1 MSINFKEQ
9 ISAWWDS
16 QLAQLNIL
24 KAATQDAAAI
34 KLASTAGDETSLN
47 DEQSAQLLAQLVQLI
62 DVFLEED
69 FPVFKAKHSD
79 TEAALKVYNWHLMA
93 WDDVLDRV
101 DDLNEKKGNL
111 LASSAKGIL
120 KDLVKLPFTLSQNEG
135 DE

>member
-16 QLAQLNIL
+16 KLAQLNIL
-24 KAATQDAAAI
+24 KEASEDGAAI
-34 KLASTAGDETSLN
+34 KLASTAGDDTSLN
-47 DEQSAQLLAQLVQLI
+47 DEQSAQLLTQLVQLI

-93 WDDVLDRV
+93 WGDVLDRIEE
-101 DDLNEKKGNL
+101 LNEDGENVFI
-111 LASSAKGIL
+111 SSAEGIL
-120 KDLVKLPFTLSQNEG
+120 KDLVKLPFTLSR
-135 DE
+135 DEEE